1 MKIQPDRHRDAWQE
15 IDVFLS
21 LHGRSERASANV
33 SSERE
38 IEVLDQMAPQHQA
51 ALLLERLM
59 NRWNPVT
66 HDSM

>member
-1 MKIQPDRHRDAWQE
+1 MKIQPDRRRDAWQE

-21 LHGRSERASANV
+21 LHGRPERASANV

-51 ALLLERLM
+51 ALLLER
-59 NRWNPVT
+59 
-66 HDSM
+66 